1 MMKRIEAFMKMSKK
15 ILNNFSKEITLYT
28 LLGIV
33 VSLLGAINIF
43 YFQKLLDSYINGF
56 QISVIIVYSVTIILI
71 PILSYL
77 EQGPKKNLSNGIY
90 YFLKKEALKKV
101 SVISYAAY
109 LKLGSGAL
117 LQKIETG
124 SNAGRNI
131 YLNFYCRVFRELLPE
146 AVFNLFFIALID
158 RKLILPI
165 LAGYVIVFVI
175 TKYLLKV
182 LQQMKSQTLISEE
195 KLNGTLIRGIT
206 EMVTF
211 RINKRY
217 KKEVDEYHKMSAN
230 ITSDLT
236 KMTLIHEFFFASFA
250 LLVAAIK
257 VLIVVLF
264 FQGHISITIGGLV
277 ALIAYVDKIYSPVAI
292 FNVIFIQYH
301 LDSVSYQRLNE
312 FYNLPNDENLF
323 ISSEPL
329 GKVDS
334 INIKDVS
341 MSFDHKQVLGNINFV
356 FDKKKYGLIGESGS
370 GKSTLIKLIL
380 GLIKPTTGGVLID
393 DRNLMDTNL
402 QDYYDHVFYLS
413 QEVAIFQGSLRE
425 NIVFDKPITDQTIK
439 EVLMKCQLS
448 EFLSSLPNGL
458 DTQIGEKGANISGGE
473 KQRIAFA
480 RLFFSDAEIVIF
492 DEATSA
498 LDEETEERILK
509 EINPSLI
516 DKIVIMITHRPKNLT
531 FVDEIIDLNSLQE
544 KKREMVYR
552 YS

>member
-77 EQGPKKNLSNGIY
+77 EQGPKNNLSNGIY

-250 LLVAAIK
+250 VLVAAIK

-544 KKREMVYR
+544 KKREMIYR

>member
-1 MMKRIEAFMKMSKK
+1 MKMSKK

-77 EQGPKKNLSNGIY
+77 EQGPKNNLSNGIY

-250 LLVAAIK
+250 VLVAAIK

-544 KKREMVYR
+544 KKREMIYR